1 MLAIIKSANLKNL
14 SAHYKAYDLIF
25 KKPSGTSRGILTAKK
40 SYFIFIQ
47 HKEVTAIG
55 ECGLL
60 PGLSCDDVPQYETV
74 LQQLCSD
81 INNYEYWLN
90 EGLLKFPS
98 IRFGLEM
105 ALLNLMG
112 GGKHVLF
119 PSAFTQGTA
128 SMVINGLIW
137 MGSKTDMLQQIS
149 HKLNEGFK
157 CLKLKIGAIH
167 FDDEL
172 ALLQYIR
179 EKFTPEQLEIRVDA
193 NGAFAINEAAE
204 KLEKL
209 SAYNLH
215 SIEQP
220 IKAGNWEAM
229 AALCAHTPLPIALDE
244 ELIGIHAKKEKVK
257 LLTTIKPK
265 YIILK
270 PSLLGGIEACN
281 EWITAAE
288 TLNIGWWI
296 TSALES
302 NIGLSAIAQ
311 WAYNLKVTMPQG
323 LGTGQLYTNNFESP
337 LYLNGDQLFYNA
349 DNKWQ
354 MDSLIK
360 TAEQ

>member
-1 MLAIIKSANLKNL
+1 MLPIIKRTNLNHL
-14 SAHYKAYDLIF
+14 SAHYRAYDLVF
-25 KKPSGTSRGILTAKK
+25 KKPSGTSRGILTTKK
-40 SYFIFIQ
+40 SYFIFIG

-60 PGLSCDDVPQYETV
+60 AGLSCDDVPEYETV
-74 LQQLCSD
+74 LQQVCND

-90 EGLLKFPS
+90 EGLLNFPS

-105 ALLNLMG
+105 ALLNFIN
-112 GGKHVLF
+112 GGKDLLF
-119 PSAFTQGTA
+119 PSAFTEGKD
-128 SMVINGLIW
+128 SVVINGLIW
-137 MGSKTDMLQQIS
+137 MGSKEEMLMQINL
-149 HKLNEGFK
+149 KLHEGFK
-157 CLKLKIGAIH
+157 CLKLKIGAIN

-172 ALLQYIR
+172 ALLQFIR
-179 EKFTPEQLEIRVDA
+179 EKFKPEQLAIRVDA
-193 NGAFAINEAAE
+193 NGAFAINEAVE

-209 SAYNLH
+209 SAFNLH

-220 IKAGNWEAM
+220 IKAGNAAAM
-229 AALCAHTPLPIALDE
+229 AALCATTPLPIALDE
-244 ELIGIHAKKEKVK
+244 ELIGIHTEAEKAN
-257 LLTTIKPK
+257 LLNDIKPQ

-281 EWITAAE
+281 EWISAAE
-288 TLNIGWWI
+288 KLNIKWWI

-311 WAYNLKVTMPQG
+311 WAYSLNVEMPQG

-337 LYLNGDQLFYNA
+337 LYLKGDRLFFKA

-354 MDSLIK
+354 LDNLIK
-360 TAEQ
+360 KD